1 MAIVRSLL
9 RTALA
14 IGAARSV
21 AVPAQP
27 PESLVKASY
36 LAKFA
41 LFVDWPAKS
50 FAAPDSPFHICVTG
64 IDPFGPALVHATRR
78 LRVERRPVAIDHPD
92 AGAISACHIL
102 FAGAGAD
109 VPPAVPGHPLLTVTD
124 HGQAMPGM
132 IEFMML
138 DGRVRFAIDAAAAE
152 QSGLQIS
159 SKLLELAV
167 KVAR

>member
-9 RTALA
+9 RTVLA
-14 IGAARSV
+14 IGAASAV
-21 AVPAQP
+21 AAAAQP
-27 PESLVKASY
+27 PETLVKASY

-50 FAAPDSPFHICVTG
+50 FATPVSPLRICVTG
-64 IDPFGPALVHATRR
+64 TDPFGAALADAVKG
-78 LRVERRPVAIDHPD
+78 LQVDGRPVAIDHPD
-92 AGAISACHIL
+92 ASAIAACHIL
-102 FAGAGAD
+102 FVGDGAD
-109 VPPAVPGHPLLTVTD
+109 VPPAAQGHPLLTVTD
-124 HGQAMPGM
+124 RAQNMPVM